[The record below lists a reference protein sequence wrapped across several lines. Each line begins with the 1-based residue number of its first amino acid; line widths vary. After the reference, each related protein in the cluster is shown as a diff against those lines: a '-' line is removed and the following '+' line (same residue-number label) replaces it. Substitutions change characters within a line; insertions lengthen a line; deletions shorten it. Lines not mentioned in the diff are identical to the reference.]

1 VSEWKRW
8 YIQWD
13 KGFSAGMTI
22 LGAAVV
28 TASGLEW
35 PLGFA
40 TKAGLS
46 ILTVLWALVGLSRL
60 YLSVPSHTTA
70 DRVTMLRLG
79 FGSAA
84 VVLIVAAELA
94 MRVDAAFPGYRALL
108 TGLLVVAVVSDFFD
122 GRVARSAQASRFGAE
137 WDMQNDAAF
146 AMLLSVAALAFVE
159 VHAWVIL
166 IGLARYLFVLAVPR
180 AHEDIATPRAYEM
193 FGKTVCAVAVLT
205 LAGVV
210 ADGASGAAAQI
221 ALGIALGAIL
231 GSFGWFTLLLRRE
244 RATAAYSAT
253 RTHGSERVTTI
264 D

>member
-1 VSEWKRW
+1 MSEWKRW

-13 KGFSAGMTI
+13 RGFSAGMVL
-22 LGAAVV
+22 LGLAAV
-28 TASGLEW
+28 TAAGFEW

-40 TKAGLS
+40 TKALLS
-46 ILTVLWALVGLSRL
+46 LLTVLWSVAGLARL

-84 VVLIVAAELA
+84 VMLIVAAELA

-108 TGLLVVAVVSDFFD
+108 TGLLIVAVMSDFFD
-122 GRVARSAQASRFGAE
+122 GRVARSTEASRFGAE
-137 WDMQNDAAF
+137 WDMQNDSAF
-146 AMLLSVAALAFVE
+146 AMLLSVTALAYVE

-166 IGLARYLFVLAVPR
+166 IGLARYLFVLGVPG

-221 ALGIALGAIL
+221 ALGVALGAIL
-231 GSFGWFTLLLRRE
+231 GSFAWFTFLIRRE
-244 RATAAYSAT
+244 RVAAGYTSA
-253 RTHGSERVTTI
+253 RAHGPKRVQTLE
-264 D
+264 